1 MKFDNVRALT
11 FDLFGTVFDLGGSLT
26 PFIEEFLKEKGASAD
41 AGNFWEQWRYRQR
54 IEQYQDSLVMLGH
67 SGYLETA
74 RRAFVYV
81 LGLNAVEA
89 SKAGPIIRYQLLRA
103 YLVQRTA

>member
-1 MKFDNVRALT
+1 MSRFESIRALT
-11 FDLFGTVFDLGGSLT
+11 FDLFGTVLDLGGSLT
-26 PFIEEFLKEKGASAD
+26 PAIGRFLAEKGCSTDPAQ
-41 AGNFWEQWRYRQR
+41 FWQQWRYRQR

-81 LGLNAVEA
+81 LRLNRVEFTNA
-89 SKAGPIIRYQLLRA
+89 EVEQFMRA
-103 YLVQRTA
+103 WQQ